1 MIDTVAESNRGIL
14 LLNVLCRFCD
24 FLLSPFFFFFFGVS
38 FVTDVECF
46 FEVESYRQEY
56 TAEL

>member
-24 FLLSPFFFFFFGVS
+24 FLLSLSLSLFFGVS

-56 TAEL
+56 TVEL

>member
-1 MIDTVAESNRGIL
+1 MIDTVAEFNRGIL

-24 FLLSPFFFFFFGVS
+24 FLLSLSFFFGVS

-56 TAEL
+56 TVEL